1 MNVSAGM
8 FLAEMF
14 FDQAETEEE
23 DSEPQSSWKLWPT
36 LLLAAGLVIAGY
48 PEDHTDWTAWSLF
61 LQNLGQTL
69 FRDVPELSRK
79 WGSVGGSF
87 IILGVMYLPAVQRA
101 LSHRFLVWMGKVSF
115 SVFLIHSF
123 LIRSVLC
130 WMLFWNSEAP
140 EWEEEDGTIMVGRL
154 PHVRGFSCAVII
166 GIFFV
171 IVYYF
176 AHLWTLYVET
186 RCAQVVQWIEDRM
199 SSEDPQL
206 GRAIPPV

>member
-8 FLAEMF
+8 FLAEMY
-14 FDQAETEEE
+14 FDQADAEE
-23 DSEPQSSWKLWPT
+23 QSSEDPKSWTVWSS
-36 LLLAAGLVIAGY
+36 LLLTVGLVIAGY

-79 WGSVGGSF
+79 WGSVGGTF
-87 IILGVMYLPAVQRA
+87 IILGVMYLPAVQRT
-101 LSHRFLVWMGKVSF
+101 LSNRYLVWMGKVSF
-115 SVFLIHSF
+115 SVFLIHSL

-154 PHVRGFSCAVII
+154 PHIRGFACAII
-166 GIFFV
+166 IAIFFA

-199 SSEDPQL
+199 SSEETSP
-206 GRAIPPV
+206 GRAINPV

>member
-8 FLAEMF
+8 FLAEIY
-14 FDQAETEEE
+14 FDQADAEEQASE
-23 DSEPQSSWKLWPT
+23 DPKPWTVLPSM
-36 LLLAAGLVIAGY
+36 LLAAGLIIAGY

-79 WGSVGGSF
+79 WGSVGGTF
-87 IILGVMYLPAVQRA
+87 IILGVMYLPVVQRA
-101 LSHRFLVWMGKVSF
+101 LSNRYLVWMGKVSF
-115 SVFLIHSF
+115 SVFLIHSM

-154 PHVRGFSCAVII
+154 PHVRGFGCALII
-166 GIFFV
+166 TIFFA
-171 IVYYF
+171 IVYYL

-199 SSEDPQL
+199 SSEEPSL
-206 GRAIPPV
+206 VRAVNPV

>member
-8 FLAEMF
+8 YLAEVF
-14 FDQAETEEE
+14 FDQAEEEE
-23 DSEPQSSWKLWPT
+23 KMSEPRSPWTLWPT

-61 LQNLGQTL
+61 LQNLGESL

-87 IILGVMYLPAVQRA
+87 IILGVMYLPAVQHA

-130 WMLFWNSEAP
+130 WMLFWHAEAP
-140 EWEEEDGTIMVGRL
+140 EWEEEDGTVMVGRL
-154 PHVRGFSCAVII
+154 PHVRGLRCAII
-166 GIFFV
+166 ITVFFA
-171 IVYYF
+171 ITYYF
-176 AHLWTLYVET
+176 AHLWTLHVES
-186 RCAQVVQWIEDRM
+186 RCAQVVQWVEDRM
-199 SSEDPQL
+199 SSEDPQV
-206 GRAIPPV
+206 GRNINPV